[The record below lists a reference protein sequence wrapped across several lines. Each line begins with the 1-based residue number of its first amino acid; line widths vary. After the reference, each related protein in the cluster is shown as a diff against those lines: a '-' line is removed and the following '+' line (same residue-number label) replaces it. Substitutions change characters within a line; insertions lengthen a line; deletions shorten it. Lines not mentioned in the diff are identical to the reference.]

1 LSFVLD
7 ASATLAWA
15 IQDERTARSLAV
27 LERLAHEKAE
37 VPSHWALE
45 VANGLLMATRHKH
58 LSAAA
63 RLEALARLAELPI
76 RADEDTAARAGHETT
91 AIATCFGLSV
101 YDAAYLELAIRRE
114 LPLATLDEA
123 LEAAAQAT
131 GVELLA

>member
-15 IQDERTARSLAV
+15 IEDERTALALVV
-27 LERLAHEKAE
+27 LGRFAHGKAE
-37 VPSHWALE
+37 VPTHWALE
-45 VANGLLMATRHKH
+45 VANGLLMATRRKR
-58 LSAAA
+58 LSDAA

-76 RADEDTAARAGHETT
+76 HADEETAARAGHETT
-91 AIATCFGLSV
+91 AIATRFGLSV

-123 LEAAAQAT
+123 LEAAARAA
-131 GVELLA
+131 GVELLV